1 MNVCIMIIVQCAI
14 IQEIKCNASLLFAH
28 LPFVRIHGISD
39 CIHNCVSMYVHPFQG
54 VNLQHVPESDYSV
67 TVGGQ
72 PCIDLN
78 VNDAGTAITC
88 LPPVVAQVN
97 APIVVSG

>member
-39 CIHNCVSMYVHPFQG
+39 CIHNCVSMYVHPF
-54 VNLQHVPESDYSV
+54 
-67 TVGGQ
+67 
-72 PCIDLN
+72 
-78 VNDAGTAITC
+78 
-88 LPPVVAQVN
+88 
-97 APIVVSG
+97 